1 MFQQLR
7 TLAAYAEGQSWVF
20 TTHLEWLAAAP
31 GDLTMSS
38 GLLGHLHTYAHTHI
52 ETHTHIFIILEI
64 QSLCRVLAILELA
77 VTRFVRP
84 I

>member
-38 GLLGHLHTYAHTHI
+38 GLLGHLHTYAHTHRD
-52 ETHTHIFIILEI
+52 TYTYFYYFRDTV
-64 QSLCRVLAILELA
+64 SL
-77 VTRFVRP
+77 
-84 I
+84 